1 LLGLFPSFGD
11 AVTNAISL
19 LIVHHAWASGAS
31 KLTLARMLGNVGV
44 DVLIGSMPVIGDL
57 FDVAWKANRK
67 NARLLEVHLNTRSG
81 EWEVR

>member
-1 LLGLFPSFGD
+1 
-11 AVTNAISL
+11 
-19 LIVHHAWASGAS
+19 
-31 KLTLARMLGNVGV
+31 MLGNVGV
-44 DVLIGSMPVIGDL
+44 DVLIGSMPAIGDL

>member
-1 LLGLFPSFGD
+1 
-11 AVTNAISL
+11 
-19 LIVHHAWASGAS
+19 
-31 KLTLARMLGNVGV
+31 MLGNVGV
-44 DVLIGSMPVIGDL
+44 DGIGDL